1 MRSNNFLSKK
11 YRESNNLAQNLFNPK
26 TINAKYVQNV
36 TRSEVFLA
44 DFRDYLE
51 KEFIKD
57 YSKTIDF
64 KIGKVIEKCNDLI
77 SKKRNG
83 IANVKDYVEQNPK
96 CKLPWTHRELDAARI
111 SVRDLI
117 DNKLKIG
124 QV

>member
-1 MRSNNFLSKK
+1 MESFLSMN
-11 YRESNNLAQNLFNPK
+11 SNANDRLAQNLFNPK

-44 DFRDYLE
+44 DFRKYLE
-51 KEFIKD
+51 NEFIKD

-77 SKKRNG
+77 SKKRQG
-83 IANVKDYVEQNPK
+83 IANVKDYVENNPK
-96 CKLPWTHRELDAARI
+96 CKLPWTHRELEAAR
-111 SVRDLI
+111 STVRDLV

-124 QV
+124 QI